1 VWIEQYLLKGRYFPK
16 RSNERMQVR
25 MIMLLIYLPALAII
39 FDLIE
44 SSHYGDT
51 EMMGFEIGALGM
63 LALVMIL
70 FPRWINVFH
79 GSIIILFVYTVFL
92 FMALYVPDHNAEL
105 TLFWFAALPI
115 GTFYFLGL
123 KRGLYYTV
131 FVVLL
136 FLMVL
141 VLGYVGIA
149 QPIYDTGLIWQL
161 LFGFLA
167 VSYILY
173 VIESERNVSE
183 QNLKSSLENNK
194 ILFKEMHHRTKNNMQ
209 VMMGLLETQ
218 SFKIEDP
225 KCQKMLHAHI
235 DRIKAMAYVHENLY
249 TGISIDEV
257 DMHKYLGE
265 ILDNL
270 QKITQHTLITDIDYV
285 TMDIKNSMS
294 IGLIVNEAVS
304 NAIEHAYSI
313 GSNRIDVSLK
323 RYGNRCELSIKDYG
337 LGFNKEREFNSLG
350 MTLIEDLSA
359 SLPGGTMH
367 LDTAGGTHIQIYFN
381 CEGGK
386 RDAAS

>member
-1 VWIEQYLLKGRYFPK
+1 
-16 RSNERMQVR
+16 
-25 MIMLLIYLPALAII
+25 MISLLIYLPGLALL

-44 SSHYGDT
+44 SYQYGDT
-51 EMMGFEIGALGM
+51 SMMIFESGTLLFLFIL
-63 LALVMIL
+63 LIL
-70 FPRWINVFH
+70 FPRFIKLEWI
-79 GSIIILFVYTVFL
+79 SILVLSVYTSFL
-92 FMALYVPDHNAEL
+92 FMAIYVPDQNAEL

-115 GTFYFLGL
+115 GIFYFLGTKL
-123 KRGLYYTV
+123 GIRYTF

-136 FLMVL
+136 LLTVL
-141 VLGYVGIA
+141 LLSYMNVA
-149 QPIYDTGLIWQL
+149 DPIYDRNMIWQL

-173 VIESERNVSE
+173 VIEDDRTLSE
-183 QNLKSSLENNK
+183 QALKSSLENNK
-194 ILFKEMHHRTKNNMQ
+194 MLFKEMHHRTKNNMQ

-225 KCQKMLHAHI
+225 RCQKMLHAHI
-235 DRIKAMAYVHENLY
+235 DRIKAMAFVHENLY
-249 TGISIDEV
+249 TGTSIDEV
-257 DMHKYLGE
+257 DMRKYLGE

-294 IGLIVNEAVS
+294 VGLIVNEAVS
-304 NAIEHAYSI
+304 NAIEHAYSV

-323 RYGNRCELSIKDYG
+323 QYGERCELSIKDYG

-359 SLPGGTMH
+359 SLPEGT
-367 LDTAGGTHIQIYFN
+367 LNIDTSEGTHIQIYFN
-381 CEGGK
+381 AQEG
-386 RDAAS
+386 

>member
-1 VWIEQYLLKGRYFPK
+1 VWLEKYLLKGRHYPRESK
-16 RSNERMQVR
+16 ERVQAR
-25 MIMLLIYLPALAII
+25 MISLLIYLPGLELL

-44 SSHYGDT
+44 SYQYGDT
-51 EMMGFEIGALGM
+51 SMMIFESGTLLFLFIL
-63 LALVMIL
+63 LIL
-70 FPRWINVFH
+70 FPRFIKLEWI
-79 GSIIILFVYTVFL
+79 SILVLSVYTSFL
-92 FMALYVPDHNAEL
+92 FMALYVPDQNAEL

-115 GTFYFLGL
+115 GIFYFLGTKL
-123 KRGLYYTV
+123 GIRYTF

-136 FLMVL
+136 LLTVL
-141 VLGYVGIA
+141 LLSYMNVA
-149 QPIYDTGLIWQL
+149 DPIYDRNMIWQL

-173 VIESERNVSE
+173 VIEDERTLSE
-183 QNLKSSLENNK
+183 QALKSSLENNK
-194 ILFKEMHHRTKNNMQ
+194 MLFKEMHHRTKNNMQ

-235 DRIKAMAYVHENLY
+235 DRIKAMAFVHENLY
-249 TGISIDEV
+249 TGTSIDEV
-257 DMHKYLGE
+257 DMRKYLGE

-294 IGLIVNEAVS
+294 VGLIVNEAVS
-304 NAIEHAYSI
+304 NAIEHAYSV

-323 RYGNRCELSIKDYG
+323 QYGERCELSIKDYG

-359 SLPGGTMH
+359 SLPEGT
-367 LDTAGGTHIQIYFN
+367 LDIDTSEGTHIQIYFN
-381 CEGGK
+381 VKEG
-386 RDAAS
+386 